1 MPRQER
7 VYFSIDR
14 CLLRSYTE
22 IMNKGKMIA
31 EPSPD
36 PFGLTDEVRQQL
48 RTQLEQALKR

>member
-1 MPRQER
+1 
-7 VYFSIDR
+7 
-14 CLLRSYTE
+14 
-22 IMNKGKMIA
+22 MIA